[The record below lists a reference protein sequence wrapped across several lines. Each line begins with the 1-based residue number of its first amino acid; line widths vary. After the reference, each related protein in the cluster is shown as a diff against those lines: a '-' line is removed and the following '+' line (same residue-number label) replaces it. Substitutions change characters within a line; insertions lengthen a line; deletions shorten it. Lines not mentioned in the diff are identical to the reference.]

1 MLNYEY
7 PPVGG
12 GGGLAG
18 RNILRQFAGR
28 SDIHIDLIASHP
40 DSGNRV
46 ERFADNITLYLVGAE
61 KKSLHFWTRWEVLRW
76 MRRAYSLHRELLDRN
91 SYDLAHAFFGFP
103 TGVLTWRTARRLPYI
118 ISLRGSDVP
127 GINARFS
134 LDYKVLAPI
143 FRRTWNS
150 ASRMYACS
158 NGLRDRATRFM
169 PQLGIDVIPNGVEL
183 ERFTPAWHEMAAD
196 NIRLLTVGRLSVSK
210 RIELLIESLVIL
222 KMLFANTTLTIAG
235 GGGGADKLAKIIKD
249 KGLAGSVTM
258 SGIVPA
264 DQMPQLYRDHDIFV
278 TATAQEGMSNA
289 MLEAMASGLPVITT
303 ECEGV
308 AELITDNG
316 IVVRQP
322 EPRLIAESI
331 KLLADSPQRYR
342 RMCDAARE
350 NAGQFGWGR
359 VADRYMDA
367 YRSVIETAKARGANG

>member
-1 MLNYEY
+1 M
-7 PPVGG
+7 
-12 GGGLAG
+12 AG

-40 DSGNRV
+40 GGGNRV

-61 KKSLHFWTRWEVLRW
+61 KKSLHLWTRWEVLRW
-76 MRRAYSLHRELLDRN
+76 MRRAYSLHKEMLDRN
-91 SYDLAHAFFGFP
+91 RYDLAHAFFGFP
-103 TGVLTWRTARRLPYI
+103 TGVLTWRTAGRLPYI

-150 ASRMYACS
+150 ASRIYACS
-158 NGLRDRATRFM
+158 NGLRDRATKFM

-183 ERFTPAWHEMAAD
+183 ERFTPAWHEMATD
-196 NIRLLTVGRLSVSK
+196 NIRLLTVGRLSASK
-210 RIELLIESLVIL
+210 RIELLLKSMVIL

-235 GGGGADKLAKIIKD
+235 GGGLADKLAKIIMD

-322 EPRLIAESI
+322 EPRLIAESV

-342 RMCDAARE
+342 RMCDAARQ
-350 NAGQFGWGR
+350 NAGQFGWDR

-367 YRSVIETAKARGANG
+367 YRSIIETAKARGANG